1 MKDEANDFL
10 KKSGELYELNK
21 RKWRKILKEKGLE
34 FSEDIYND
42 SILKTYDAI
51 LKKETDILNCVGY
64 WFQSFLNNTKR
75 DEKYARNQIVEDE
88 DVFDILKDK
97 EYEEE
102 KNNNYYS
109 TLSDILLIIYNK
121 FDRKTFETFRLHLLC
136 NMSYEQID
144 ALTGL
149 KDSKYR
155 ITKVKRF
162 INDNRQIFN
171 S

>member
-21 RKWRKILKEKGLE
+21 RKWRKILKEKCLE

-51 LKKETDILNCVGY
+51 LKKETNITECVGY
-64 WFQSFLNNTKR
+64 WFQTFINNTKR
-75 DEKYARNQIVEDE
+75 DEQYAINKLTDYDV
-88 DVFDILKDK
+88 DVFEYLNDK

-102 KNNNYYS
+102 KINNYYS

-136 NMSYEQID
+136 NM
-144 ALTGL
+144 
-149 KDSKYR
+149 
-155 ITKVKRF
+155 
-162 INDNRQIFN
+162 
-171 S
+171 